1 MNLKMHNKNKR
12 KSKYLII
19 ILILAVLFFILFDI
33 QTEENSKSGINIEKV
48 NSKLYQNYQNKNL
61 ETQQSTNSTLADN
74 EETKKDKQSTT
85 NEENVEKEYLESE
98 FKGYKVCAKLN
109 IPIIN
114 LETYVLEE
122 YSKQALLTSVTK
134 FYGGEPNKVG
144 NFCIAGHNYG
154 PLNMFQN
161 IKKLTIDDEI
171 YLTDTH
177 RNKIK
182 YIIYDIYTV
191 MPEETECL
199 SQKTDGNIELTLI
212 TCTLDSEKRI
222 IIKAIKE

>member
-1 MNLKMHNKNKR
+1 MHKRNKR

-19 ILILAVLFFILFDI
+19 ILILIVLFFILFNI
-33 QTEENSKSGINIEKV
+33 QTEENSKDGTTIEKV
-48 NSKLYQNYQNKNL
+48 NSKLYQNYQSENL
-61 ETQQSTNSTLADN
+61 ETQQSTNSILEDN
-74 EETKKDKQSTT
+74 AETQKNKQSTT
-85 NEENVEKEYLESE
+85 NEQNVEKEYIETE

-154 PLNMFQN
+154 STNMFQN
-161 IKKLTIDDEI
+161 IKKLKVKDEI
-171 YLTDTH
+171 FLTDTNG
-177 RNKIK
+177 NKFK
-182 YIIYDIYTV
+182 YLIYDMYTV
-191 MPEETECL
+191 LPNETRCL
-199 SQKTDGNIELTLI
+199 SQKTDGNTELTLI
-212 TCTLDSEKRI
+212 TCTPDSERRI
-222 IIKAIKE
+222 IVKAIHD